1 MSSLLRRFCTSNSK
15 NAVFCD
21 FSFVYI
27 IWGLFL
33 LTLRN
38 RKNMSKNKDQKRKAQ
53 LAARAKNESF
63 RFQVEF
69 TRKQKG
75 IDIMGMEQKL
85 SAELDAICQNCLTDA
100 LLDLAKIVEGIHKE
114 LGFEQEADKCSLNGS
129 LVPFILGI
137 TATQPNN
144 TTYYPNI
151 FMEQLPLQMT
161 IAYDNEI
168 RNPAVN
174 WMKANGYEISSYL
187 GQPLLKLKNVR
198 IVIRRVL
205 KT

>member
-1 MSSLLRRFCTSNSK
+1 
-15 NAVFCD
+15 
-21 FSFVYI
+21 
-27 IWGLFL
+27 
-33 LTLRN
+33 
-38 RKNMSKNKDQKRKAQ
+38 MSKNKDQKRKAQ

-75 IDIMGMEQKL
+75 IDIMGMEQNL
-85 SAELDAICQNCLTDA
+85 TAELDAICQNDLTDA
-100 LLDLAKIVEGIHKE
+100 LLDLAKIVEGIQKE
-114 LGFEQEADKCSLNGS
+114 LGFEQEADKCSLNGT

-137 TATQPNN
+137 TTAQPD
-144 TTYYPNI
+144 TTYVPGI
-151 FMEQLPLQMT
+151 FTAQQPLLVS

-168 RNPAVN
+168 RNQAVG

-198 IVIRRVL
+198 IVIKRVV
-205 KT
+205 KS